1 MSNALWYVSAG
12 QVALR
17 PGAVPEGATRVAAL
31 YSGLSRGTERLVLNG
46 KVPVSEHSR
55 MRCPHQEGAF
65 PFPVKYGYCL
75 VGRALDGALRG
86 EPVFLLHPHQEI
98 AGVPEAALHRIPVGV
113 PPRRAVLTANLETAL
128 NVIWD
133 SGVSAGDRV
142 MIVGAGV
149 LGLLV
154 AKLAAGIPG
163 TDVTVVDI
171 RTDRSD
177 LAQQLGAAFA
187 TPDAAPDNQD
197 VVIHTSAT
205 AAGLNTAIA
214 AAGDEATIVE
224 ASWYGEGDT
233 PVALGGAFHA
243 RRLKL
248 ISSQVGRIPPDR
260 QPRWTY
266 DRRLGTA
273 LGLLRDP
280 VFDLLITNEIDFSKA
295 ADLVPAALADTNG
308 LMTVLRYP
316 NKD

>member
-1 MSNALWYVSAG
+1 MSTALWYVGAG

-17 PGAVPEGATRVAAL
+17 PGEVAQGTRVAAL

-46 KVPVSEHSR
+46 NVPVSEHSR

-75 VGRALDGALRG
+75 VGRALDGALKG

-98 AGVPEAALHRIPVGV
+98 AGVPEDALHRVPAGV

-142 MIVGAGV
+142 TIVGAGV

-171 RTDRSD
+171 RTDRSA

-187 TPDAAPDNQD
+187 TPEAAPEDQD

-205 AAGLNTAIA
+205 AAGLRTAIG
-214 AAGDEATIVE
+214 AAGDEATVVE
-224 ASWYGEGDT
+224 ASWYGDGET

-248 ISSQVGRIPPDR
+248 ISSQVGRIPPSR
-260 QPRWTY
+260 QPRWSY
-266 DRRLGTA
+266 RRRIEAA

-280 VFDLLITNEIDFSKA
+280 VFDLLITAEIDFVKA
-295 ADLVPAALADTNG
+295 ADLVPAALADSNG